1 MIEIRKSEDR
11 GRTLT
16 EWLDSRHTF
25 SFGDYLDRNWMSFRT
40 LRVLNDDV
48 IQPGSGFG
56 EHPHRDMEIITWVL
70 KGGLKHKDS
79 LGNGSELRHGD
90 TQVMSAGSGIFH
102 SEFNAS
108 QTEPGHFIQTWI
120 FPREKNITPRY
131 EEKHFPIENRLNQ
144 WCLIASPDENN
155 GSLLI
160 NQDAWLYV
168 STLEQNQKI
177 DKNLN
182 GLHAYLHV
190 ARGKV
195 LVNGTHMNGGD
206 GAKINDEET
215 ITISSFEPS
224 ELLLFELK

>member
-1 MIEIRKSEDR
+1 MMEIRKAEDR

-56 EHPHRDMEIITWVL
+56 EHPHRDMEIVTWVL
-70 KGGLKHKDS
+70 EGGLKHKDS
-79 LGNGSELRHGD
+79 LDNGSELRHGD
-90 TQVMSAGSGIFH
+90 AQVMSAGSGIFH

-108 QTEPGHFIQTWI
+108 QTEPGHFIQIWI

-144 WCLIASPDENN
+144 LCLIASPDGSN

-168 STLEQNQKI
+168 STLEQNQTI
-177 DKNLN
+177 EKNLN
-182 GLHAYLHV
+182 GIHTYLHV
-190 ARGKV
+190 AKGKI
-195 LVNGTHMNGGD
+195 LVNGSRMNGGD
-206 GAKINDEET
+206 GAKIIDEET
-215 ITISSFEPS
+215 ITISSLEPS
-224 ELLLFELK
+224 ELLFFELK